1 MNRYD
6 SLYLPALR
14 AQMGD
19 RVYYISF
26 MNMKDVHERVF
37 IAQELHRSKNL
48 NELIQRRLSKRAPEI
63 QDYLLQ
69 QIQRFFGAFVIGV
82 YGGQPKWVELDVERR
97 PHIVLDD
104 EKLKKLNGAMG
115 ILILDGREK
124 LFAIDGQHRVAG
136 IRQTLIHSEE
146 TGKHSEEIGK
156 EEVTTIFVSHS
167 NDEQGLS
174 RTRRLF
180 TTLNRYAKP
189 LNKMDAIALDEDD
202 AVAITTRN
210 IVDNHPLFCD
220 RINLSQGKNIP
231 SSDKKS
237 ITTIISLYDA
247 LDFYLKNS
255 SSIQW
260 NLFKRIR
267 PSEEKLQ
274 KMHNRSDRLWDHLS
288 NHFSVLSKY
297 SNSKLD
303 EPAALYRHNDGGHL
317 LFRPIGFMM
326 IIKVMKLLE
335 DQNVSTQEA
344 ARRIGQVPM
353 ELKENPW
360 NGLLWNQH
368 NKRMITVKDNQN
380 VATALLL
387 HGAGGQL
394 TSLNTSAEKLKEELT
409 GLLNTPSEGVAIKQY
424 V

>member
-1 MNRYD
+1 MNSYD

-26 MNMKDVHERVF
+26 MNMKDVQERVF
-37 IAQELHRSKNL
+37 IAQEIHRSKNL
-48 NELIQRRLSKRAPEI
+48 NELIQRQLSKRAPEI

-82 YGGQPKWVELDVERR
+82 YGGQPKWVELGVERR
-97 PHIVLDD
+97 PHIILDD

-146 TGKHSEEIGK
+146 IGK

-167 NDEQGLS
+167 NDEQGLA

-220 RINLSQGKNIP
+220 RINISQGKNIP
-231 SSDKKS
+231 SSDKKN

-247 LDFYLKNS
+247 LNIYLKNS
-255 SSIQW
+255 SGRKW
-260 NLFKRIR
+260 NQFKKIR
-267 PSEEKLQ
+267 PSEGQLQ
-274 KMHNRSDRLWDHLS
+274 EIHNRSNCLWDHLS

-297 SNSKLD
+297 GNSKLD

-326 IIKVMKLLE
+326 IIKVMKILE

-344 ARRIGQVPM
+344 AKRIGQVPM

-368 NKRMITVKDNQN
+368 SKRMITAKDNQN

-387 HGAGGQL
+387 YGAGGQL
-394 TSLNTSAEKLKEELT
+394 TSLNTSAEKLKEELV
-409 GLLNTPSEGVAIKQY
+409 GLLNTPSEFFEIKQY